1 MQQKLHVR
9 KIERMIISDEEI
21 SGIGNV
27 DEDHTI
33 AIVGCFPFCKVG
45 NFTYPEGDIC
55 LKYGKQD
62 NKNLHRGFGLLHLI
76 KGAHTED
83 EIYKDVKTIDELVV
97 VLKRTIKKHSKIFM
111 EREGNFIVIS
121 NGNAKV
127 VLEYRDSETMYSVVT
142 CHNISNTYN
151 VAKHGDS
158 VGKIKKDLTNV

>member
-1 MQQKLHVR
+1 MKQKLYVG

-21 SGIGNV
+21 SSLGDVG
-27 DEDHTI
+27 EDHTI

-62 NKNLHRGFGLLHLI
+62 NKNLHRGFGFLHLI

-83 EIYKDVKTIDELVV
+83 EIYKEVKTIDELVV

-127 VLEYRDSETMYSVVT
+127 VLEYRDGEAMYSVVT

-158 VGKIKKDLTNV
+158 VGKIKKDLTNL